1 MCRSKNKTTTTAA
14 KLSGVWQTQNFKGE
28 IMKRFYFFAM
38 IIVVLLSGASGVRA
52 QQTQP
57 TPVKQPEIE
66 EWKDDFSGAKLN
78 ETNWEKFTF
87 EGGSGGKLEVKDG
100 ELRIR
105 GGNKTRAGV
114 RSVKTFT
121 GDRFIVEAQ
130 VAKVGAPLPEPGNS
144 DILPGFANVT
154 ILFDGSGRNRIEW
167 GLTSDGN
174 LEAWVI
180 KDGQGERLD
189 NRTLGTKMKNP
200 YLSIVRRGDEF
211 LFIINSPDGKAADAQ
226 VGLTKVIK
234 NMPNSFHLML
244 YGYGSSENNWSSAR
258 VVVAKK

>member
-1 MCRSKNKTTTTAA
+1 
-14 KLSGVWQTQNFKGE
+14 
-28 IMKRFYFFAM
+28 MKRLYIFVTLFIALS
-38 IIVVLLSGASGVRA
+38 LLGASGVRA

-57 TPVKQPEIE
+57 TPEAKTPQVE
-66 EWKDDFSGAKLN
+66 EWKDDFSADKLN

-130 VAKVGAPLPEPGNS
+130 VAKVGAPFPEPGNS
-144 DILPGFANVT
+144 DMLPGFANLT

-211 LFIINSPDGKAADAQ
+211 LFIINKADGKPEDAQ

-234 NMPNSFHLML
+234 NMPNSFRLML